1 MSADRVRE
9 DRVVGDWD
17 RRFVAVRD
25 AFAALL
31 GDERPPD
38 PRPLPGTTDELPGG
52 ATAGTGAVAETGA
65 SLAVWHRGRPVLDLY
80 GGWRDS
86 ARTREWSPDTLVN
99 VYSVGKPVAALCVL
113 LLVEQGRIGLDD
125 PVARHWPGFR
135 AEATVRHVL
144 SHTAGLPVF
153 PVPRPERDL
162 DNWALLTGDLAAAE
176 PLWAPGTVAAE
187 HALTYGHLLGELVR
201 RVDGRTIGRFLA
213 DEIAGPWR
221 LDLHFGLAPID
232 QARCADLGYGDPDW
246 PVTILGTPG
255 SLRARALGNPAG
267 CLDLAVLNGARW
279 RGAEVPAVNL
289 HATAAGLARLYAGLL
304 AGGELDGVR
313 LFGADLVAEAT
324 RAQFTGADLLLE
336 RPVRWTLGMQ
346 VEEDGSWGMGG
357 IGGSAAWADPVRDY
371 TFAYATRHLAGFDRV
386 EHLVDVLHT
395 CLDG

>member
-1 MSADRVRE
+1 MSADQLPDDPVN
-9 DRVVGDWD
+9 GDWD

-31 GDERPPD
+31 DDERPV
-38 PRPLPGTTDELPGG
+38 EG
-52 ATAGTGAVAETGA
+52 ATRPTAGDDLPRGAAETGA

-86 ARTREWSPDTLVN
+86 ARTRVWSPDTLVN

-113 LLVEQGRIGLDD
+113 LLVQRGRVGLDD
-125 PVARHWPGFR
+125 PVVRHWPGFR
-135 AEATVRHVL
+135 ASGATVRHVL
-144 SHTAGLPVF
+144 DHTAGLPVF
-153 PVPRPERDL
+153 PVPRPEPALGD
-162 DNWALLTGDLAAAE
+162 WSLLTGDLADAE
-176 PLWAPGTVAAE
+176 PLWTPGTVAAE

-201 RVDGRTIGRFLA
+201 RVDGRSIGRFLA

-221 LDLHFGLAPID
+221 LDLHFGLAPMD

-267 CLDLAVLNGARW
+267 CLDLAVLNGPLW
-279 RGAEVPAVNL
+279 RGAELPAVNL
-289 HATAAGLARLYAGLL
+289 HATAAGLARLYSGLL

-313 LFGADLVAEAT
+313 LFDADLVTELT
-324 RAQFTGADLLLE
+324 RAQHSGDDLLLE

-346 VEEDGSWGMGG
+346 LEEDGSWGMGG

-371 TFAYATRHLAGFDRV
+371 TFAYATRHLAGFERV